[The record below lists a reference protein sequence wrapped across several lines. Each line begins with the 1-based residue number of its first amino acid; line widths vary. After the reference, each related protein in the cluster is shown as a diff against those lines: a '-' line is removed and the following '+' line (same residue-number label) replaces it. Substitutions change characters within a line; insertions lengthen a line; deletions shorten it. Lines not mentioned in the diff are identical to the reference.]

1 MRPLAARLL
10 TGSDTESLPVEIWHF
25 APDTPR
31 LPRHPSAREP
41 VRLQVGTWPVEPGQ
55 SVWVETRVRHVDG
68 SEESRRT
75 EGEWRHNRGTNSY
88 WEAALGPFQDGD
100 DIEYAVRGTASA
112 GEASGG
118 YFSFRVGPKI
128 QLALLWHQHQ
138 PLYKDLRRKREHG
151 SYRFPWVRLHALR
164 DYYGMAALLEGYPD
178 VHVTINLTPVLLWQ
192 IEDYVANGATDRAL
206 DLTLHP
212 AEKLSSTQRKEILET
227 FFEASWH
234 TQIYPWPR
242 YRELLEKRCHGA
254 HFSRADLRDLQMW
267 FNLAWFAPEFQ
278 HGDVALPDGGAAS
291 VRRWIEQQAGF
302 STADLEAMVEMQHKI
317 LRNTV
322 PLHRAL
328 QDRGQIEVSA
338 TPFFHPILPLVADTD
353 TATIDRAGA
362 VHPTRF
368 ARPADAAAQVQR
380 AVDLYTRQFGRA
392 LRGIWPAEG
401 AVGQSVVS
409 YFAEAGLEWIA
420 TDRGVLQR
428 SGRFGYDTSDPNV
441 LCQAYRAEDSAGG
454 SVAVFFRDTALSDRI
469 GFHYQRFEKPEDAAR
484 DFVHEV
490 KERFAWQI
498 DDPANRVLCVAL
510 DGENAW
516 GGYPG
521 QGRPFLHAL
530 YTALAAD
537 PEIRTVTFAEYL
549 EGCANRRVPAH
560 PVQALPRVHDLFHAS
575 WIDEAGS
582 APGNDLGTW
591 IGEPEEN
598 RAWNLLRGAADQ
610 LDRIRATPETHPQA
624 YEALLAAEGSDWFWW
639 FGDDQASD
647 SDAEFDDLFRG
658 HLKATYRAAG
668 GRPPRSLDRHIVPHA
683 PVWTFTRP
691 VRSIQAGDRLVV
703 RTNCPGR
710 LEWTTGALRQESG
723 ELIQAGGV
731 MTGIH
736 RYGITL
742 GPFAASDRWLEFRFH
757 CAHPG
762 CTGEAPCCRPDP
774 RRVSIERSEA

>member
-1 MRPLAARLL
+1 M
-10 TGSDTESLPVEIWHF
+10 EIWHLT
-25 APDTPR
+25 PDTPR
-31 LPRHPSAREP
+31 SPRHPSAGEP
-41 VRLQVGTWPVEPGQ
+41 LRLQVGTWPIEPHQ
-55 SVWVETRVRHVDG
+55 LVRVETRVLHADG
-68 SEESRRT
+68 SEESGSA
-75 EGEWRHNRGTNSY
+75 EGAWSDNRGANSY
-88 WEAALGPFQDGD
+88 WDVELGPFRDSD
-100 DIEYAVRGTASA
+100 EVEYAVRGAASE

-118 YFSFRVGPKI
+118 DFSFRVGPKLH
-128 QLALLWHQHQ
+128 LALLWHQHQ
-138 PLYKDLRRKREHG
+138 PLYKDLGRKRQRG

-164 DYYGMAALLEGYPD
+164 DYYGMAALLEEHPD

-206 DLTLHP
+206 DLTLRP
-212 AEKLSSTQRKEILET
+212 ADKLAAAQREELLGT

-242 YRELLEKRCHGA
+242 YRDLLEKRRQGKR
-254 HFSRADLRDLQMW
+254 FSRADLRDLQMW

-278 HGDVALPDGGAAS
+278 HGDVALPDGSVAS
-291 VRRWIEQQAGF
+291 VRQWIEQQAGF
-302 STADLEAMVEMQHKI
+302 STADIKAMVEEQHRI
-317 LRNTV
+317 LRNIV

-328 QDRGQIEVSA
+328 QDRGQLEVST
-338 TPFFHPILPLVADTD
+338 TPFYHPILPLVADTD
-353 TATIDRAGA
+353 TATLDRAGT

-380 AVDLYTRQFGRA
+380 AVDLYTQQFGRA
-392 LRGIWPAEG
+392 PRGMWPAEG
-401 AVGQSVVS
+401 AVGQSVVTH
-409 YFAEAGLEWIA
+409 FAEAGLEWIA

-428 SGRFGYDTSDPNV
+428 SGRFGYDANDPDV
-441 LCQAYRAEDSAGG
+441 LCQPHCAEGPDER
-454 SVAVFFRDTALSDRI
+454 SVAVFFRDTALSDQI
-469 GFHYQRFEKPEDAAR
+469 GFHYQRYEKAEDAAR
-484 DFVHEV
+484 DFVREL
-490 KERFAWQI
+490 KERFAWRV
-498 DDPANRVLCVAL
+498 DDPPNRVLCVAL

-516 GGYPG
+516 GGYAG

-530 YTALAAD
+530 YAALAAD
-537 PEIRTVTFAEYL
+537 AEIRTVTFAEYIN
-549 EGCANRRVPAH
+549 GRADGSVSAH
-560 PVQALPRVHDLFHAS
+560 PLPELARVHDLFHAS

-598 RAWNLLRGAADQ
+598 RAWDLLRETAAAIEN
-610 LDRIRATPETHPQA
+610 LGATPETHPQA

-647 SDAEFDDLFRG
+647 SDADFDDLFRG
-658 HLKATYRAAG
+658 HLKAVYRAAG
-668 GRPPRSLDRHIVPHA
+668 RRPPRSLDHHIVSHA

-710 LEWTTGALRQESG
+710 LAWATAASEQQESA
-723 ELIQAGGV
+723 ELVSAGGV
-731 MTGIH
+731 MAGIH

-742 GPFAASDRWLEFRFH
+742 GPFAASDRWVEFRFY

-762 CTGEAPCCRPDP
+762 CAGEAPCCRNDP
-774 RRVSIERSEA
+774 QRVRVERSKAAD